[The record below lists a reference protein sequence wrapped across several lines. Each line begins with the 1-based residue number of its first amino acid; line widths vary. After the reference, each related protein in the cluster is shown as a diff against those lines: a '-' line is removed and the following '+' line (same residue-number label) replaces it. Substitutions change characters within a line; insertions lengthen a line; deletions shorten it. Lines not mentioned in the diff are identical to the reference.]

1 MKKLIGISVFALIF
15 FGCSKPGN
23 NNENRACNYD
33 SCALKA
39 PASEIQDVQT
49 YLTANSITATQ
60 HCSGLFY
67 SIETEGTGASPE
79 ACSFIA
85 AKYVGKLTDGT
96 IFDQSPPGQYLQIY
110 LSQLIKG
117 WINGLPYI
125 KAGGKIHLYI
135 PPTLG
140 YGSVEKRDQNGNV
153 VIPANSI
160 LVFDVELVAVN

>member
-1 MKKLIGISVFALIF
+1 MKKLLAIGLITVFLF
-15 FGCSKPGN
+15 NCKRQDSGN
-23 NNENRACNYD
+23 NTQQCNYD

-39 PASEIQDVQT
+39 PASEIQKVKD
-49 YLTANSITATQ
+49 YLTANNITATQ

-67 SIETEGTGASPE
+67 QVELPGTGATPT
-79 ACSFIA
+79 ACSFITA
-85 AKYVGKLTDGT
+85 NYVGKLTNGS
-96 IFDQSPPGQYLQIY
+96 IFDQSQPTSPLSVY

-125 KAGGKIHLYI
+125 KVGGKIHLYI

-140 YGSVEKRDQNGNV
+140 YGASDRRDQNGAV

-160 LVFDVELVAVN
+160 IIFDVELLSVQ